1 MFMLLICVVGFDC
14 EQPTVELLV
23 FLQRAAKIRD
33 PPTQGYPTYDTN
45 NNRSEHGIKVI
56 TSMTAQFYHS

>member
-1 MFMLLICVVGFDC
+1 MFMLLICVVGFDY

-33 PPTQGYPTYDTN
+33 PPTQGYPTLLVK
-45 NNRSEHGIKVI
+45 SAEKPLK
-56 TSMTAQFYHS
+56 